1 MDKNF
6 KNLIITLLLKD
17 DRLKDEQGE
26 LKGNLVKEFVNTLDE
41 NLITILLEDEKTRA
55 QFFLKIK
62 DAYVFKTNEFKFF
75 LDENS
80 IDNSYTQYSN
90 QIGLASGGKFLKN
103 NTDVVLDF
111 PFKDCILEGG
121 QSTEDGLDNYFEDDG
136 IGDYI
141 EKQSKRK
148 EIFFNE
154 VLAKDEIDRLIEPKA
169 FTNITKYDSKGESK
183 PTQFNR
189 NAKDTITDNLI
200 IRGNNLLAL
209 NSLKQ
214 EFKGKVKLIYIDP
227 PFNTGNDSF
236 TYNDNFNHSTWL
248 TFMRN
253 RLVVAKELLTD
264 DGLIFINVDDIE
276 EAYLKVLCDDIF
288 LPSNFLNII
297 TVKSSTPSGT
307 KTAHKDKTII
317 KQKDLILAYR
327 NSSAAKLN
335 PQFSV
340 REKWDKHYSKYLVGD
355 NINQYKLVSLI
366 DILLEKKIINK
377 KISIAKLNIDDKTFK
392 KFYLNNSERIC
403 RLQSHKNKEA
413 DRISRLK
420 VDMVYEHMKDDK
432 SQGLYY
438 NGQVVTPLKQG
449 IKKVYKNQ
457 EFTNDLGMLLCDF
470 WSDIDF
476 QNTQNEGGVSFP
488 TAKKPELLLSR
499 IIELATVENDIV
511 LDYHLGSGTTNAVS
525 LKSNRQFIG
534 IEQLDYGDND
544 SVKRLQNVIEGEQ
557 SGVSKAYNWKGGGS
571 FIYLE
576 LAKNNQTAKEEILKC
591 KNLEELLQFF
601 ETMYTKYFLH
611 YNVRIKQFKETISK
625 EENFKNLALER
636 QKEIFSKMLDLNQL
650 YVNLSE
656 IEDSRY
662 QLDAKDIGLSKDFYQ
677 KNK

>member
-656 IEDSRY
+656 LEDSRY
-662 QLDAKDIGLSKDFYQ
+662 KLDAKDIALSKDFYQ
-677 KNK
+677 VKK